1 MTVEDAYVSADTLTA
16 VTREAVQSLTAPE
29 DLITGK
35 ESMSLRMAHLGLE
48 E

>member
-1 MTVEDAYVSADTLTA
+1 MTVEDAYVSVDTLTA

-29 DLITGK
+29 DLITGM
-35 ESMSLRMAHLGLE
+35 SMSLRMAHLGLE